1 MLDRTSSVVAVRL
14 VAGTAIVALA
24 VAACGGSSS
33 PAPVGSAAAA
43 TPAPTAPPTAAPPT
57 AGGGGTVSNACAAAT
72 AVAAAMKNV
81 DHYVA
86 TAKVIA
92 AIPNSSAGDL
102 SMDIT
107 LKYQKPDR
115 MEVSSGMGAA
125 SLFSSI
131 TIGKDSWLSMLGSD
145 TWTKADSTA
154 STSDAEAFGSAFDAT
169 GLTPLTEIPANVD
182 LPGSSPCV
190 IGYSMKAPA
199 VTGDSGGDPLG
210 ALSSASAFVV
220 RVDTS
225 TGLPQSMGF
234 VIDQSKAQPG
244 TPLSMV
250 FVFDYQTPVD
260 IQPPAKVAE
269 PGSAGFPLPSGLV
282 LPSGMTLP

>member
-1 MLDRTSSVVAVRL
+1 MFNRTRSLVAVRL
-14 VAGTAIVALA
+14 VAGAAIVALA
-24 VAACGGSSS
+24 VAACGGSASPS
-33 PAPVGSAAAA
+33 PAGTTA
-43 TPAPTAPPTAAPPT
+43 PAPTAPPTAAPST
-57 AGGGGTVSNACAAAT
+57 AGGGTISNACADAAT
-72 AVAAAMKNV
+72 IAAAMKNV

-107 LKYQKPDR
+107 LEYQKPDR
-115 MEVSSGMGAA
+115 VEVSSGMGGGA

-131 TIGKDSWLSMLGSD
+131 TIGKDSWISMLGSD
-145 TWTKADSTA
+145 TWTKADSTT

-182 LPGSSPCV
+182 LPGSSTCV

-199 VTGDSGGDPLG
+199 VTGGSGGDPLG
-210 ALSSASAFVV
+210 ALSGASAFVV

-225 TGLPQSMGF
+225 TNLPQSMGF

-250 FVFDYQTPVD
+250 FVFDYETPVD
-260 IQPPAKVAE
+260 IQPPAKVAA